1 MLLARSRRFSRAVPV
16 RAALAVIAA
25 VGLLVLLPATA
36 FAHAELDPDE
46 AAPGSVVDLTLK
58 LENEQ
63 PDSPTIN
70 VQLVFPE
77 GTPLN
82 VVAIGSVAGWTST
95 VDGGGTVGGAPGTG
109 ITWSRSADSPID
121 DPQLPFTIG
130 PLPTTEG
137 PLEFKVLQTYAN
149 GVVDRWIESSTPGGP
164 EAEMPAPI
172 LTLTPGGP
180 GSVPATTATTAAS
193 TSTSS
198 PATSTTP
205 TTASVATDNADDTD
219 DSNVWPIVIAVA
231 IALAAIGGGAYYY
244 FRRRRRTPTP

>member
-1 MLLARSRRFSRAVPV
+1 MLLARSHRFSWSLPG
-16 RAALAVIAA
+16 RAALALIAA
-25 VGLLVLLPATA
+25 IGLVLLLPATA

-46 AAPGSVVDLTLK
+46 AKPGSVVDLTLM

-77 GTPLN
+77 GTPLT
-82 VVAIGSVAGWTST
+82 VAAIKAVAGWTST
-95 VDGGGTVGGAPGTG
+95 VDGGGAVGGAPGTG
-109 ITWSRSADSPID
+109 ITWSRPADSEID

-164 EAEMPAPI
+164 EPEKPAPV
-172 LTLTPGGP
+172 LTLTPGGA
-180 GSVPATTATTAAS
+180 GSVPATSATTAAS
-193 TSTSS
+193 TSTSA
-198 PATSTTP
+198 PATTTTP
-205 TTASVATDNADDTD
+205 TTAGAATDNADDSD
-219 DSNVWPIVIAVA
+219 DSNALPIVIAIA